1 MILRRR
7 TSLRASHAQ
16 AKPRADSPAVV
27 PSSEARQ
34 EPEPMQ

>member
-16 AKPRADSPAVV
+16 AKPRADL
-27 PSSEARQ
+27 PSVIPRNEARQ